1 MNDTRHVVVLQLVSF
16 LAYTI
21 GSGLKGKE
29 QKVTLPAPQQLTAW
43 ALLTI
48 ILLVGVDLD
57 STAEASMALAWLIFI
72 SVMLLY
78 GVQLGNKLSTMVG
91 GKEFA

>member
-16 LAYTI
+16 LAFTI
-21 GSGLKGKE
+21 GSSKGKTV
-29 QKVTLPAPQQLTAW
+29 QLPKPQQLTAW
-43 ALLTI
+43 GLLTI

-57 STAEASMALAWLIFI
+57 TTAEVSMALAWLIFI

-78 GVQLGNKLSTMVG
+78 GVSLGNKLSTMVG

>member
-1 MNDTRHVVVLQLVSF
+1 MNDTRHIVVLQLVSF
-16 LAYTI
+16 LAYSI

-29 QKVTLPAPQQLTAW
+29 QKITFPKGQQLTAW

-57 STAEASMALAWLIFI
+57 TTAEASLALAWLIFI
-72 SVMLLY
+72 TVMLLY